1 MEVPNCAQYYM
12 LQLLLK
18 AYELAFLE
26 NGTRAEEGTQVTHL
40 AAHDL
45 PPVLPGAPRPLQRQ
59 SRQPAVDSAARI
71 DLADFSPL
79 SSCRSPQAALKF
91 SCRSDSVTR
100 DGPVALRVRAAQSET
115 QFLLWTGRSRAA
127 RASQPRA

>member
-1 MEVPNCAQYYM
+1 MEVPKCAQYYM

-79 SSCRSPQAALKF
+79 SSCRSPQAALKL
-91 SCRSDSVTR
+91 SSRSDRVTR
-100 DGPVALRVRAAQSET
+100 Y
-115 QFLLWTGRSRAA
+115 
-127 RASQPRA
+127 